1 MYSKMKDF
9 KAEFRK
15 IGIVPV
21 VVLDDA
27 KDAAPL
33 AKALVEGGLPCA
45 EVTFRTAAAAD
56 VIKNMVDEFPEIL
69 VGAGTVLTTEQVDRA
84 VTKELRT
91 AKEQLESCPAERED
105 LKQEYA
111 FRVSVI
117 EEFAPKMMSEEEIEA
132 ELKANYAEV
141 IASGNKGQIM
151 KTVMPAFK
159 GKADGRVIQQVVA
172 KLIG

>member
-1 MYSKMKDF
+1 MKF
-9 KAEFRK
+9 ENLRKEMIAAMKAHDKDRK
-15 IGIVPV
+15 EVISSLVS
-21 VVLDDA
+21 
-27 KDAAPL
+27 AAQKI
-33 AKALVEGGLPCA
+33 AIDEGTR
-45 EVTFRTAAAAD
+45 EDVTD
-56 VIKNMVDEFPEIL
+56 
-69 VGAGTVLTTEQVDRA
+69 EQVDRA

-132 ELKANYAEV
+132 ELKANYADV

-159 GKADGRVIQQVVA
+159 GKADGRIIQQVVA
-172 KLIG
+172 KLLG

>member
-1 MYSKMKDF
+1 MKF
-9 KAEFRK
+9 ENLRKEMIAAMKAHDKDRK
-15 IGIVPV
+15 EVISSLVSA
-21 VVLDDA
+21 A
-27 KDAAPL
+27 KKIAID
-33 AKALVEGGLPCA
+33 EGTR
-45 EVTFRTAAAAD
+45 EDVTD
-56 VIKNMVDEFPEIL
+56 
-69 VGAGTVLTTEQVDRA
+69 EQVDRA

-117 EEFAPKMMSEEEIEA
+117 EEFAPKMMSEEEIKA
-132 ELKANYAEV
+132 ELKANYADV

-172 KLIG
+172 KLLG

>member
-1 MYSKMKDF
+1 MKF
-9 KAEFRK
+9 ETLRKEMITAMKAHDKERK
-15 IGIVPV
+15 EVISSLVSA
-21 VVLDDA
+21 A
-27 KDAAPL
+27 KKIAID
-33 AKALVEGGLPCA
+33 EGTR
-45 EVTFRTAAAAD
+45 EDVTD
-56 VIKNMVDEFPEIL
+56 
-69 VGAGTVLTTEQVDRA
+69 EQVDRA

-132 ELKANYAEV
+132 ELKANYSEV

>member
-1 MYSKMKDF
+1 MKF
-9 KAEFRK
+9 ETLRKEMITAMKAHDKERK
-15 IGIVPV
+15 EVISSLVSV
-21 VVLDDA
+21 A
-27 KDAAPL
+27 KKIAID
-33 AKALVEGGLPCA
+33 EGTR
-45 EVTFRTAAAAD
+45 EDVTD
-56 VIKNMVDEFPEIL
+56 
-69 VGAGTVLTTEQVDRA
+69 EQVDRA